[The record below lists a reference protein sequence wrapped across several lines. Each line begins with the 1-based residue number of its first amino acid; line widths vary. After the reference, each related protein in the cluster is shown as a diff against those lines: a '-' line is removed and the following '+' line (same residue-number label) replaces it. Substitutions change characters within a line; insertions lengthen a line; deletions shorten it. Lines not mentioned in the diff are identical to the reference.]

1 MSIQQKVTVLVLTCS
16 LGIFGGRAAAQSPD
30 LNKDAVAVW
39 NFDEGSGTTL
49 KDNSGNGHHG
59 SIAGAKWIKGSWG
72 WALRFDRDK
81 GNYVNVP
88 DSPGLHV
95 QPPYTLGVWLRTTSS
110 RNNAVYLIGSSNTH
124 GYGLYFYGDSMSLYH
139 DAKGADKKLY
149 HKGSGARS
157 LPDGTWHHVV
167 GTCGDGKLRLFL
179 DGRVLAERDMP
190 KDLKLNYSG
199 SPDLALGRWRGVG
212 HLDGDMGK
220 AYILKKALSKEE
232 VKAVFEAE
240 RKKFNNDV
248 TISRAP
254 KAPVIDGRLDDACW
268 INFVQ
273 NQTALDN
280 FTLNNFEST
289 PAKKQTWAY
298 LCYDD
303 KNLYI
308 AARCQEP
315 GMGGLKAVE
324 RPRDDERAGDDDSV
338 EVFLAPRDGRYYQFV
353 LTAAN
358 ALLDL
363 KCDYEIERT
372 GYAPGGFSRFKADR
386 SWDCSGIETAIHKGE
401 KFWSVEMAIPLS
413 QVGSRPADVAGWRLN
428 IVRSEKQTNELSTFS
443 PLFESLHQPEA
454 FSTLTFGRSEA
465 VLTRA
470 KKKFVSIDVT
480 PSAKTNYTADK
491 GDKPIVF
498 VNNYL
503 DRGYYTTLP
512 KEGQEAGTIEIF
524 ASLGEYEP
532 ATFSVRATGKA
543 IEGVKAAV
551 AGDLKNKDGAVIPSK
566 NVDIRV
572 VELWKRQIRTRQHMF
587 MERYLHKQTAVDIPR
602 HTTRRFWLT
611 VHVPADATGGMYHS
625 KILIT
630 SGKTTLKALNLKVEV
645 LPFKLTSSE
654 GMGYFMYLPYWGIPK
669 GLRTQEYAKKIF
681 VDMRKHGMT
690 TATLYLFPWG
700 KVDGKRQFTFEAPGE
715 HGQFA
720 FGPTMDAL
728 RDTGLLAPGIPA
740 IWLGVDIVGPESW
753 KKVLDE
759 GKKRNWP
766 ELVFYLQDEPGDAER
781 NANARRLFAM
791 LDRFKKQNPQ
801 YSSIRS
807 TTAIGSKG
815 IEALGH
821 LYDIWIAGAG
831 IDEKTRQ
838 KAKQMG
844 KLLWSYDCGMGQV
857 DAETTRYYFGLWCW
871 KTGLKGC
878 SFWAYS
884 DWANPAGILDWD
896 YIEKHLENMEL
907 PYSFVYPLAAGP
919 VPSVGWEAIREGI
932 DDHKYI
938 STLTKMI
945 EKAKAAGHK
954 EVAQRAAK
962 TLKEITDKIRVKA
975 LGEATRAGRASGWRS
990 GALFDRPS
998 PQAEISKG
1006 DYDKFRYRIAGE
1018 IRKLHSR
1025 QSRVDGR

>member
-1 MSIQQKVTVLVLTCS
+1 
-16 LGIFGGRAAAQSPD
+16 
-30 LNKDAVAVW
+30 LNKDAVAIW

-49 KDNSGNGHHG
+49 KDSSGNGHHG

-110 RNNAVYLIGSSNTH
+110 KNNAVYLIGSHNTH

-139 DAKGADKKLY
+139 DAKGVDKKLY

-179 DGRVLAERDMP
+179 DGRVLAERDVP

-199 SPDLALGRWRGVG
+199 SPDLSLGRWLGAG
-212 HLDGDMGK
+212 HLDGEMGK

-232 VKAVFEAE
+232 VKALFEAE

-268 INFVQ
+268 Q
-273 NQTALDN
+273 SQTALDN

-289 PAKKQTWAY
+289 PAKKQTEAY
-298 LCYDD
+298 LYYDD

-315 GMGGLKAVE
+315 GMGGLKAAE
-324 RPRDDERAGDDDSV
+324 RPRDDERTGDDDGV
-338 EVFLAPRDGRYYQFV
+338 EVFLAPRDGRYYQFI

-372 GYAPGGFSRFKADR
+372 GYAPGGFFRFKADR
-386 SWDCSGIETAIHKGE
+386 SWNCSGIKTAIHKGE

-413 QVGSRPADVAGWRLN
+413 QVGGPPTDGADWRLN
-428 IVRSEKQTNELSTFS
+428 IARSEKQTNELSTFS

-454 FSTLTFGRSEA
+454 FSRLTFGRSGA

-480 PSAKTNYTADK
+480 PRAKTNYTADK
-491 GDKPIVF
+491 GNKPIVF

-503 DRGYYTTLP
+503 DRGYHTTLP
-512 KEGQEAGTIEIF
+512 KEGQEGGTIKMF

-532 ATFSVRATGKA
+532 AAFSVRATGKA
-543 IEGVKAAV
+543 IEGIKATV
-551 AGDLKNKDGAVIPSK
+551 VGDLKGKDGAAIPVK

-572 VELWKRQIRTRQHMF
+572 IELWKRQISSRQHMF
-587 MERYLHKQTAVDIPR
+587 MERFLEKQTAVDIPR

-611 VHVPADATGGMYHS
+611 VHVPENAEGGTYHG
-625 KILIT
+625 KILVAAV
-630 SGKTTLKALNLKVEV
+630 GKPLKTLNLELEV
-645 LPFKLTSSE
+645 LPLRLQQAQ
-654 GMGYFMYLPYWGIPK
+654 GMGYFMYLPAWGLPK
-669 GLRTQEYAKKIF
+669 ELQTQEYLRKIF
-681 VDMRKHGMT
+681 VDMKEHGMT
-690 TATLYLFPWG
+690 TATLYLFPYGTVNG
-700 KVDGKRQFTFEAPGE
+700 KYQFTFEAPG
-715 HGQFA
+715 HYGQFA

-740 IWLGVDIVGPESW
+740 IWICADMIGPDDW
-753 KKVLDE
+753 KKVFDE

-766 ELVFYLQDEPGDAER
+766 ELVLYLQDEPGDAER
-781 NANARRLFAM
+781 NANARRLMKLVA
-791 LDRFKKQNPQ
+791 DFKKRFPEYKNV
-801 YSSIRS
+801 RT

-831 IDEKTRQ
+831 FKEKMAK
-838 KAKQMG
+838 KASGMG
-844 KLLWSYDCGMGQV
+844 KLLWSYDCGLATV
-857 DAETTRYYFGLWCW
+857 DAETSRYYFGLWCW
-871 KTGLKGC
+871 KTGIKGAAL
-878 SFWAYS
+878 WAYS
-884 DWANPAGILDWD
+884 STQNTSENRWD
-896 YIEKHLENMEL
+896 YIEKNLENFEL
-907 PYSFVYPLAAGP
+907 PYSFVWPAAAGP
-919 VPSVGWEAIREGI
+919 VPTVGWEATREGI
-932 DDHKYI
+932 DDYKYVT
-938 STLTKMI
+938 TLSNLIKQ
-945 EKAKAAGHK
+945 AKAAGLK
-954 EVAQRAAK
+954 ASAQRAGRV
-962 TLKEITDKIRVKA
+962 LKQISDEIDVKGYSA
-975 LGEATRAGRASGWRS
+975 GSRAGRATKRRL
-990 GALFDRPS
+990 GALYDRSS
-998 PQAEISKG
+998 PQDNIAKG
-1006 DYDKFRYRIAGE
+1006 DYNKFRYRIARE
-1018 IRKLHSR
+1018 IMKL
-1025 QSRVDGR
+1025 QKEIEK